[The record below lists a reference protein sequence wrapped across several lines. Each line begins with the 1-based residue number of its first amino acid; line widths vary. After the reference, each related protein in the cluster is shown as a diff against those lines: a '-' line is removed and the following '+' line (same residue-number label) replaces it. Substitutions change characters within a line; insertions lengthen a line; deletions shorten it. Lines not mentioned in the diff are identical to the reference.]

1 MSDQPKKTLS
11 AEQLAKMQEGRKKA
25 YEARKRAREEE
36 KLAKQAA
43 KAAAKKEQEEAI
55 RQQKEQREL
64 IQKANE
70 DKSKKKA
77 ELKALKEQPPE
88 PTLSKEELVEMG
100 GRVDDIE
107 EEEVDDER
115 YKKVFEDASLKVL
128 ETLPNN
134 AKDLFKKANSKFDCK
149 LSVED
154 NIKSMIEYCRELVK
168 ANIETAKVVKSK
180 VVEEKP
186 VADKP
191 VDIVIPPKE
200 QIAAER
206 EIEQRIYA
214 IMKKF
219 K

>member
-11 AEQLAKMQEGRKKA
+11 AEQLAKMQEGRKRA
-25 YEARKRAREEE
+25 YEARKKAREEE

-70 DKSKKKA
+70 EKSKKKA
-77 ELKALKEQPPE
+77 ELKALKEPE
-88 PTLSKEELVEMG
+88 TKEELVEMG

-191 VDIVIPPKE
+191 VDVVIPPKE

-206 EIEQRIYA
+206 EVEQRIYA